1 MAQAVIY
8 RMTPEQNEIRHSVLQ
23 VCAAFDDNYW
33 LQKDRDGGFPFEL
46 HGELAKGGWLG
57 IAMPED
63 FGGAGLGIQEA
74 AIMMQAI
81 AESGGGASA
90 ASAIHMNI
98 FGLSP
103 VVKFGTSEQK
113 QRMLPPLIR
122 AEDRA
127 CFAVTEPTV
136 GLDTT
141 KLKTKAV
148 LKGAHYIVH
157 GQKVWIST
165 AQVATHVLLLART
178 TPLEE
183 VKKPTEGLSLFYTKL
198 DRDYVDIR
206 EIDKMGRKA
215 VDSNEL
221 FIDGLP
227 IPQEDLI
234 GQEGQGFRQILHGL
248 NPERILI
255 AAECVGI
262 GRNAL
267 ARASQYAKE
276 RIVFDRPIGMNQG
289 VQHPLA
295 DCWAR
300 LEAANLMAM
309 QAAALYDKGEPAG
322 VAANAAKYLAAQAAV
337 DATQAAQVTLGGF
350 GYAKEYHVERLV
362 REAILFQIVPV
373 TPQMLLS
380 YIAEKA
386 LGLPK
391 SY

>member
-1 MAQAVIY
+1 
-8 RMTPEQNEIRHSVLQ
+8 MTFRLTQEQDEIRSTILRI
-23 VCAAFDDNYW
+23 CAEFDDDYW
-33 LQKDRDGGFPFEL
+33 LDRDTNGGFPEEL
-46 HGELAKGGWLG
+46 HGAMARGGWLG
-57 IAMPED
+57 IAMPEEY
-63 FGGAGLGIQEA
+63 GGAGLGITEA
-74 AIMMQAI
+74 AIMMQAV

-98 FGLSP
+98 FGLNP
-103 VVKFGTSEQK
+103 VVIFGTAEQK
-113 QRMLPPLIR
+113 RRMLPPLIEGR
-122 AEDRA
+122 EKA
-127 CFAVTEPTV
+127 CFGVTEPTT

-141 KLKTKAV
+141 KLKTRAV
-148 LKGAHYIVH
+148 RQGERYVVH

-165 AQVATHVLLLART
+165 AQVADRILLLART

-183 VKKPTEGLSLFYTKL
+183 VKSPTDGLSLFYTSL
-198 DRDYVDIR
+198 DRTFVDVR

-227 IPQEDLI
+227 VPVEDLI
-234 GQEGQGFRQILHGL
+234 GEEGQGFRQILHGL
-248 NPERILI
+248 NAERILI

-262 GRNAL
+262 ARNAL
-267 ARASQYAKE
+267 QRAAAYARE
-276 RIVFDRPIGMNQG
+276 RVVFGRPIGQNQG

-295 DCWAR
+295 KCWAKV
-300 LEAANLMAM
+300 EASNLMTM
-309 QAAALYDKGEPAG
+309 HAAQLCDLGLSCGIE
-322 VAANAAKYLAAQAAV
+322 ANAAKLLAAEAAV
-337 DATQAAQVTLGGF
+337 EATQTAQMTFGGF

-362 REAILFQIVPV
+362 REALLFHIAPV

-380 YIAEKA
+380 FIAEKA